1 MSPPVSVPSRRGVS
15 SHDVIE
21 LDDGWEYATLASP
34 GATTATDAE
43 WTSIG
48 ARTTAAGARR
58 RLGTWSLDDVA
69 PTDFDVED
77 HAFRCTVALVPVA
90 GGERV
95 LLELDGIA
103 TISEVL
109 WNGVEVATARSM
121 FEPITIDVTASVL
134 AANVLEIRCRSL
146 LTWLGAHKQPRARW
160 KTKLVTDQ
168 RLRSVRTTLLGR
180 IPSWSPPVTV
190 VGPWRP
196 VRIVRKRA
204 ISVERLSVRQ
214 TVDAVRIEL
223 DLGSLDGIEVVGAR
237 VELADR
243 SASLELCEQEGCETL
258 AGTVATGGLARWWPH
273 THGEPAQHDLRIRLE
288 RGDGTVVTI
297 DAGKL
302 GLREISVDQGPDGRG
317 FGLVV
322 NGDAVFCRG
331 GAMMPLDPA
340 TFMAS
345 PAELSEVLTTAR
357 DAGCNMVRVSGTAAY
372 EQPAF
377 FAACDELGILVW
389 HDLPFANFDYPRD
402 PEFAAVVRREVG
414 RFLDGTQTSAS
425 LAVVCGGSEIEQQ
438 AAMLGLGSEVLD
450 DSLARTVIADVMAER
465 RPDLVYVPSSPS
477 GGHLPFANDHGVNHY
492 FGVGAYLRPLTDAR
506 HAQVRFASECLAF
519 ANVPVPAAVTELL
532 GEHETAP
539 TSPRWKA
546 RVPRDRGTG
555 WDFDDV
561 RDHYV
566 NELFGI
572 DPKALR
578 WADPARYLAVGRAAS
593 AEILKRVFSEWRRPG
608 SSCRGGLVWFLND
621 LWTGAGW
628 GLIDAQGRP
637 KAALHGMAQVLQPVS
652 LFCLDEGLNGLD
664 LWVCNDTAV
673 PVEGRVEVQA
683 LRDGSTIVASGAVD
697 VTAPAR
703 GGVRVRADDAFGR
716 FTDPTYAYRF
726 GPPAHDL
733 IAARLVGV
741 DGRVLSRTTYT
752 PPGLPLSIE
761 RGVGLTATA
770 SWIDSATLAI
780 ETSSVRVA
788 RFVTIDV
795 PGGRLLADHV
805 DLVPGDPQTL
815 LVRFRSDAA
824 VPMRAY
830 VSALNADTEAVVTV
844 PPRQP

>member
-1 MSPPVSVPSRRGVS
+1 MSVPVSVPGRPGVS
-15 SHDVIE
+15 SHQVID
-21 LDDGWEYATLASP
+21 LDDGWEYATLASS
-34 GATTATDAE
+34 GATTPTDAG
-43 WTSIG
+43 WAAIG
-48 ARTTAAGARR
+48 PRTTAAGARR

-69 PTDFDVED
+69 PTDFDVDD
-77 HAFRCTVALVPVA
+77 HAFRCTVALAPAVA
-90 GGERV
+90 GERIV
-95 LLELDGIA
+95 LELDGIA
-103 TISEVL
+103 TISDVL
-109 WNGVEVATARSM
+109 WNDAVVATGTSM
-121 FEPITIDVTASVL
+121 FESFTIDVTTSVL
-134 AANVLEIRCRSL
+134 PTNVLEIRCRSL
-146 LTWLGAHKQPRARW
+146 HTWLAAHKQPRARW

-196 VRIVRKRA
+196 VRVVRKRA

-223 DLGSLDGIEVVGAR
+223 DVRSLDGIEVVGAG
-237 VELADR
+237 VELGDR
-243 SASLELCEQEGCETL
+243 SATLEVRDQAGCATL

-273 THGEPAQHDLRIRLE
+273 THGEPARHDLRIRLE
-288 RGDGTVVTI
+288 RSDGTVVTI
-297 DAGKL
+297 DAGRL
-302 GLREISVDQGPDGRG
+302 GLREISVDRGPDGRG

-331 GAMMPLDPA
+331 GALMPLDPA

-345 PAELSEVLTTAR
+345 PAELSDVLTTAR

-377 FAACDELGILVW
+377 FAACDELGMLVW

-414 RFLDGTQTSAS
+414 RFLDDTQTSAS

-438 AAMLGLGSEVLD
+438 AAMLGLASEMLD
-450 DSLARTVIADVMAER
+450 DSLARTVIAELMTER
-465 RPDLVYVPSSPS
+465 RPDLVYVASSPS
-477 GGHLPFANDHGVNHY
+477 EGHLPFANDHGVNHY

-532 GEHETAP
+532 GELETAP
-539 TSPRWKA
+539 TSPQWKA

-566 NELFGI
+566 HELFGI
-572 DPKALR
+572 DPTALR

-593 AEILKRVFSEWRRPG
+593 AEVLKRVFSEWRRPG
-608 SSCRGGLVWFLND
+608 SSCRGALVWFLND

-637 KAALHGMAQVLQPVS
+637 KAALHGMAPVLQPVS
-652 LFCLDEGLNGLD
+652 LFCVDEGLNGLD
-664 LWVCNDTAV
+664 LWVCNDTAA

-683 LRDGSTIVASGAVD
+683 LRDGSTIIADGAVD
-697 VTAPAR
+697 VVAPAR
-703 GGVRVRADDAFGR
+703 GGVRVRTDEAFGR

-733 IAARLVGV
+733 IAARLVRP
-741 DGRVLSRTTYT
+741 DGTVLSRTTYT
-752 PPGLPLSIE
+752 PPGKPLSVE

-770 SWIDSATLAI
+770 SWIDRAILAI
-780 ETSSVRVA
+780 EIGSVRAA
-788 RFVTIDV
+788 RFVTVDV

-805 DLVPGDPQTL
+805 DVIPADPQTL
-815 LVRFRSDAA
+815 LVRFGADAR

-830 VSALNADTEAVVTV
+830 VSALNSDAEAVVII

>member
-1 MSPPVSVPSRRGVS
+1 MSVPVSAPNRRGVS
-15 SHDVIE
+15 SHEVIE
-21 LDDGWEYATLASP
+21 LADGWEYATLASP
-34 GATTATDAE
+34 GATAPTDSG

-48 ARTTAAGARR
+48 PRTTAAGGRR
-58 RLGTWSLDDVA
+58 RLGTWSLDDIA
-69 PTDFDVED
+69 PTDFDVGD
-77 HAFRCTVALVPVA
+77 HAFRCTVALAPAAV
-90 GGERV
+90 GERV

-109 WNGVEVATARSM
+109 WNGTERATATSM
-121 FEPITIDVTASVL
+121 FEPIAVDVTTSVL
-134 AANVLEIRCRSL
+134 PTNVLEIRCRSL
-146 LTWLGAHKQPRARW
+146 HTWLGGRKLPRARW

-180 IPSWSPPVTV
+180 IPGWSPPVTV

-196 VRIVRKRA
+196 VRIVRQRA

-223 DLGSLDGIEVVGAR
+223 DVRRLDGIEVVEAR
-237 VELADR
+237 VELGDR
-243 SASLELCEQEGCETL
+243 SASLERSEREGHVMLT
-258 AGTVATGGLARWWPH
+258 GTVATGGLARWWPH
-273 THGEPAQHDLRIRLE
+273 THGEPAQHDLRIQLE
-288 RGDGTVVTI
+288 CGDGTVATI
-297 DAGKL
+297 EAGRL
-302 GLREISVDQGPDGRG
+302 GLREIVVDRGPDGRG

-345 PAELSEVLTTAR
+345 PAELSDVLTTAR
-357 DAGCNMVRVSGTAAY
+357 DAGCNMVRISGTAAY

-377 FAACDELGILVW
+377 FAVCDELGMLVW

-402 PEFAAVVRREVG
+402 PEFAGVVRREVG
-414 RFLDGTQTSAS
+414 RFLDDTQASAS

-450 DSLARTVIADVMAER
+450 DSLARTVIAELMIER
-465 RPDLVYVPSSPS
+465 RPDLVYVASSPS

-519 ANVPVPAAVTELL
+519 ANIPVPAAVTELL
-532 GEHETAP
+532 GEHDTAP

-546 RVPRDRGTG
+546 RVPRDRGTA

-566 NELFGI
+566 HELFGI
-572 DPKALR
+572 DPTALR

-593 AEILKRVFSEWRRPG
+593 AEVLKRVFSEWRRPG

-621 LWTGAGW
+621 LWAGAGW
-628 GLIDAQGRP
+628 GLIDVQGRP
-637 KAALHGMAQVLQPVS
+637 KAALHGMAPVLQPVS
-652 LFCLDEGLNGLD
+652 LFCVDEGLNGLD

-673 PVEGRVEVQA
+673 PVAGRVEVQA
-683 LRDGSTIVASGAVD
+683 LRDGSTVVAAGAVD
-697 VTAPAR
+697 VVAPAR
-703 GGVRVRADDAFGR
+703 GGVRVRADEAFGR

-726 GPPAHDL
+726 GPPTHDL
-733 IAARLVGV
+733 IAARLVGA

-752 PPGLPLSIE
+752 PPGRPLSVE

-780 ETSSVRVA
+780 EIGSIRAA
-788 RFVTIDV
+788 RFVTIDA
-795 PGGRLLADHV
+795 PGGLLLADHV
-805 DLVPGDPQTL
+805 DVIPADPQTL
-815 LVRFRSDAA
+815 LVRFRSDAR
-824 VPMRAY
+824 VPTRAY
-830 VSALNADTEAVVTV
+830 VSALNSDTEAVVII